1 MKVERSKNRLYY
13 LDLDRVDPICDG
25 FLVEEQR
32 SAPFPHE
39 STHVTQDIICESE
52 QLGQPE
58 ESLENSR
65 PLWPEGG
72 GLKEKNLPEDPSEGS
87 EKGRVNIPENRQDR
101 SSSSASLIG
110 PEEREISVAAL
121 KKKHAR
127 YVCLELLNLAC
138 TWVRYGQKNRP
149 ESNPSDKDL
158 VICTSKL
165 SSPSV
170 VKPVRASRRPS
181 SSCVVWPER
190 SQDLGSDAREETRP
204 EAPPGTHVLEKTGKG
219 GGLNTLARKAKKE
232 ADRRQLAKEGV
243 ASATTSTKG
252 YVVLAPIALELK
264 QLRPMLTR
272 MRCVLDYY
280 SKEALRTVDNPVK
293 MKQEKNCLLVEEPVK
308 VKDDKKD
315 EERQAMEK
323 PAKAKTVT
331 WMLQEGAAKAM
342 STMKIKTA
350 KVMPRVTPTQSKWRI
365 WDPGRSEAVVLRG
378 VIVRIKHVRSYLV
391 YGRYT
396 CLCPGRTR
404 LIS

>member
-1 MKVERSKNRLYY
+1 
-13 LDLDRVDPICDG
+13 
-25 FLVEEQR
+25 
-32 SAPFPHE
+32 
-39 STHVTQDIICESE
+39 
-52 QLGQPE
+52 
-58 ESLENSR
+58 
-65 PLWPEGG
+65 
-72 GLKEKNLPEDPSEGS
+72 
-87 EKGRVNIPENRQDR
+87 
-101 SSSSASLIG
+101 
-110 PEEREISVAAL
+110 
-121 KKKHAR
+121 
-127 YVCLELLNLAC
+127 
-138 TWVRYGQKNRP
+138 
-149 ESNPSDKDL
+149 
-158 VICTSKL
+158 
-165 SSPSV
+165 
-170 VKPVRASRRPS
+170 
-181 SSCVVWPER
+181 VWPER

-204 EAPPGTHVLEKTGKG
+204 EAPLGTHVLEKTGKG

-342 STMKIKTA
+342 STMMA
-350 KVMPRVTPTQSKWRI
+350 KSAKAVPRATPTRSKWRI
-365 WDPGRSEAVVLRG
+365 WDPGQSEAVVLRG
-378 VIVRIKHVRSYLV
+378 VIVSIKHDWRRYGVVRWS
-391 YGRYT
+391 YT
-396 CLCPGRTR
+396 CSIRMHDR
-404 LIS
+404 DE